1 MVYLPQGILIDIV
14 RRVGNH
20 GFRELAPFIA
30 SANEGSIYR
39 PFLMKCF
46 EAGNITARYVEGL
59 RRAVKLGPSNENLQL
74 MRAGEEYIPYAGFA
88 FGVFAICGGHYEE
101 GMEALTLLAERA
113 GWLEEMVDIGERVMA
128 QIADIEPPMSGNYDA
143 TFTFPHGDVP
153 NCVHFACT
161 MDDVCFDCIAYW
173 YSRRVRQ
180 LC

>member
-30 SANEGSIYR
+30 SGPDGKN
-39 PFLMKCF
+39 
-46 EAGNITARYVEGL
+46 AGNITARYVEGL

>member
-30 SANEGSIYR
+30 SGPDGKNAVFQPEVLIEVDLDEFIFVSSLANEGSIYR

-74 MRAGEEYIPYAGFA
+74 MRGREEYIPYA
-88 FGVFAICGGHYEE
+88 
-101 GMEALTLLAERA
+101 
-113 GWLEEMVDIGERVMA
+113 GERVMA

-143 TFTFPHGDVP
+143 TFSFPRGDVP

-161 MDDVCFDCIAYW
+161 MEDVCFDCIAYW